1 MQLEIDTEKFE
12 QQQQIL
18 LRELIEQIRFKLAA
32 AGYKGSDLKEVT
44 GEIAFSV
51 ASTIDDMAK
60 IEFEGTEVRPYLT
73 FRTDDTQLIHCGENS
88 YMNEFVASLMN
99 EVFDN

>member
-1 MQLEIDTEKFE
+1 MQLEIDTDKYE
-12 QQQQIL
+12 QHQQIL

-60 IEFEGTEVRPYLT
+60 IKFEGTEVSPYLT
-73 FRTDDTQLIHCGENS
+73 FKTDDKQLIHCGENS

-99 EVFDN
+99 EIFDN

>member
-1 MQLEIDTEKFE
+1 MQLEIETDKYE
-12 QQQQIL
+12 QHQQIL
-18 LRELIEQIRFKLAA
+18 LRELIEQIRFKLVA
-32 AGYKGSDLKEVT
+32 AGYDGDKLKEVT

-51 ASTIDDMAK
+51 ASTLDDMARV
-60 IEFEGTEVRPYLT
+60 EFEGTEVKPYLT

-99 EVFDN
+99 EVFSK